1 MLPEVGVLAAGRLHW
16 SAVWL
21 LLSASLL
28 FLFFFDNSMCVMA
41 GYSFFSYESGFGEQ
55 ETSGRC
61 SCVGARAGAK
71 YTDKHQLTH
80 RHTHALAN
88 TLARNVTHNNE
99 LTTTLLNSIFV
110 GGLGTHRP
118 FLFAMTSQVYGSIC
132 ALFCRSKHITTR
144 THAHRTLFALHG
156 PLYAVIFAT
165 RYFICKE
172 KQEDNVLVSRF
183 MCTGAGDGA
192 VCLLNVLIFYC

>member
-1 MLPEVGVLAAGRLHW
+1 MCGTSVRRKRL
-16 SAVWL
+16 
-21 LLSASLL
+21 
-28 FLFFFDNSMCVMA
+28 
-41 GYSFFSYESGFGEQ
+41 
-55 ETSGRC
+55 
-61 SCVGARAGAK
+61 VGARVWARARVPN
-71 YTDKHQLTH
+71 TRTNTSS
-80 RHTHALAN
+80 HTGTLVRPAN

-144 THAHRTLFALHG
+144 THAHRTLFAPYG

-172 KQEDNVLVSRF
+172 KQEDDVLVSRF
-183 MCTGAGDGA
+183 MCTVAGDGA
-192 VCLLNVLIFYC
+192 ASLLNVFIFYCINWNVMIWLWL